1 MSGMNTYIKNYR
13 IKMTKIR
20 GSTICPRNY
29 ACLDDKQHPPS
40 RDKQHPP
47 SRTLR
52 SASDTLSLQIP
63 RCRLSI
69 VGSRFV
75 FGPSTSNDPLPSEKQ
90 KKKKK
95 NNLSELIQI

>member
-1 MSGMNTYIKNYR
+1 MLRMNTYIKNV
-13 IKMTKIR
+13 IKMTKSR
-20 GSTICPRNY
+20 GSTICPRSY
-29 ACLDDKQHPPS
+29 VCLDDKQHPL
-40 RDKQHPP
+40 

-75 FGPSTSNDPLPSEKQ
+75 FGLSTWNDPLPSEKQ
-90 KKKKK
+90 NKKQP
-95 NNLSELIQI
+95 L